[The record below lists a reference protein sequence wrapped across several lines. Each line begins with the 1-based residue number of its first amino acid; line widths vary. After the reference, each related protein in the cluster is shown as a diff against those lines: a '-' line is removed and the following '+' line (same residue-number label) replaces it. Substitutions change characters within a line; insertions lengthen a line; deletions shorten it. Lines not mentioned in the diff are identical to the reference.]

1 MILKIQLH
9 FWSVNCG
16 IYDAK
21 SNKECVLCGNT
32 LIPLFGTFFLG
43 LIRNSDKHW
52 VSPRHDP
59 KYFQNQDKDWYKM
72 VWIKIANFRQF
83 EISDL
88 GEYSG
93 VLPG

>member
-1 MILKIQLH
+1 MTPRAIK
-9 FWSVNCG
+9 NACC
-16 IYDAK
+16 A
-21 SNKECVLCGNT
+21 E
-32 LIPLFGTFFLG
+32 IPLFPYLAFFFLG

-59 KYFQNQDKDWYKM
+59 KYFQNQDKDWVKM